1 MWYQDPVIEKMT
13 PGRRRRSRMSGQ
25 VLGATTTLPG
35 LAGVA
40 LLPNTGS
47 TKVLFYA
54 ASTLFVGGVV
64 ILVVGMLTARR
75 NKELN

>member
-1 MWYQDPVIEKMT
+1 
-13 PGRRRRSRMSGQ
+13 MSGQ

-40 LLPNTGS
+40 LLPNTGT

-54 ASTLFVGGVV
+54 ASTLFIGGVV
-64 ILVVGMLTARR
+64 TLIVGTIVARS
-75 NKELN
+75 NKESN